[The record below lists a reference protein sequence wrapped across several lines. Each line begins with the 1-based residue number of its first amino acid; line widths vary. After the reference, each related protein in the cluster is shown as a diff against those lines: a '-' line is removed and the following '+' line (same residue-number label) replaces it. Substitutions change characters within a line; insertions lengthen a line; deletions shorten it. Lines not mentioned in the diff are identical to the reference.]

1 MTVNSFSQRL
11 SKVRARFVA
20 NVERKIETLDHA
32 LPQLCGEGNSIIERL
47 AAAHRSVHAL
57 CGVGPTIGFVATGHA
72 ARTVERIL
80 RQSLKA
86 KRGLTDQELASVRV
100 GLVELRAAAQA
111 DSQTSMAEG

>member
-1 MTVNSFSQRL
+1 MNTDLFSQRL

-20 NVERKIETLDHA
+20 NVERKIEALDDA
-32 LPQLCGEGNSIIERL
+32 LPQLCGDGNGIAERL

-57 CGVGPTIGFVATGHA
+57 CAVGPTIGFESTGRA

-86 KRGLTDQELASVRV
+86 KRGLTDLELANVRA
-100 GLVELRAAAQA
+100 GLMELRAAAQA
-111 DSQTSMAEG
+111 DAQMAAAEP